1 MTKKQLVD
9 NYLSK
14 NANKVETWRNQKGF
28 SWKEVVEDLGDKSVD
43 GNTLEADINLL
54 EDLLHLLLPLKE
66 NIRLMKVKKIN
77 LEELKN
83 LHLLPIIS
91 LQNRK

>member
-43 GNTLEADINLL
+43 GEYIRGRYKSFRRFVTPTPSLKGEYTFNEGK
-54 EDLLHLLLPLKE
+54 EDKSRGTKE
-66 NIRLMKVKKIN
+66 FTFTNSGKK
-77 LEELKN
+77 
-83 LHLLPIIS
+83 
-91 LQNRK
+91 